1 MESLCDIFNKSIYSS
16 FHLPALAGPA
26 LYPPWIYV
34 SLHGFHL
41 FLFFLNLL
49 RKFPVFLYRL
59 TLIHCAE
66 KIYLKSEGPLEYPCY
81 SNLHLLFFLLFSFL
95 YHSPWSLFEKI
106 LHLKMKF
113 LSIFY
118 PYLSILGL
126 SAVSF
131 FLHFVLYLNVENI
144 HDSRSL
150 INNP

>member
-66 KIYLKSEGPLEYPCY
+66 KIYLISENSVLPENLLSLCTIPNPKININSISSVIALAVLLFKPTPPSLKGV
-81 SNLHLLFFLLFSFL
+81 SNLLKNSIF
-95 YHSPWSLFEKI
+95 WISLFKRFI
-106 LHLKMKF
+106 TAPRN
-113 LSIFY
+113 LSICI
-118 PYLSILGL
+118 LSKC
-126 SAVSF
+126 
-131 FLHFVLYLNVENI
+131 
-144 HDSRSL
+144 
-150 INNP
+150 